1 MTAQQAAHAV
11 LDHHLVAQ
19 AGALD
24 AAPNR
29 LAPKV
34 EINQESSG
42 RMVVTR
48 QIAHEHLDNIEPSLD
63 FYTKTL
69 GFKIMTDQ
77 PFDGK
82 QRWIELGVNGGDT
95 LVFVSDD
102 VEKTYNELSARGVEF
117 QQPPVKAS
125 LGASS
130 VFKDQDGNLFAL
142 SSK

>member
-48 QIAHEHLDNIEPSLD
+48 QIAHEHLD
-63 FYTKTL
+63 
-69 GFKIMTDQ
+69 
-77 PFDGK
+77 
-82 QRWIELGVNGGDT
+82 
-95 LVFVSDD
+95 
-102 VEKTYNELSARGVEF
+102 
-117 QQPPVKAS
+117 
-125 LGASS
+125 
-130 VFKDQDGNLFAL
+130 
-142 SSK
+142 